1 MRALIVSLL
10 TLLSVV
16 IGFGQTDSVRVSL
29 ITFFP
34 GSEIFELEGH
44 TGLRIRDLRTH
55 DDVIYNWGTFDF
67 NSPGFVYRFVMGE
80 TDYTVAAAP
89 TDLFLMAYE
98 AQGRRIVEQELNLTP
113 AETARLK
120 ALVDENML
128 PENRVY
134 RYNYV
139 LDNCATRP
147 LAIVRRALAGDTL
160 ALAQAARPGHNTFR
174 KVMRGYHRNYPW
186 YQFGI
191 DLALG
196 SGIDRVIDNDAR
208 SFAPA
213 DLMTMVADADIVAAD
228 GSRRPLVGATKVLN
242 DVPADHAVRPA
253 TPSLLTPAAVS
264 WTVFAIAL
272 ALSVADIRRRR
283 LSAWFDVLF
292 YSLCGLAGLLLT
304 FLIFISVHEATSPN
318 WLYLWLNPLCFI
330 AAVGVVIKSAAKMVV
345 SWQMLNFAL
354 LIILCG
360 VGIAGVQSLNA
371 AFWPLIGADMLRSI
385 TYIVIYRCNRSKKS
399 S

>member
-1 MRALIVSLL
+1 MRTLIVSLL
-10 TLLSVV
+10 TLLTAVT
-16 IGFGQTDSVRVSL
+16 GFGQTDSVRVSL

-55 DDVIYNWGTFDF
+55 VDVIYNWGTFDF
-67 NSPGFVYRFVMGE
+67 NSPGFVYRFVKGE

-98 AQGRRIVEQELNLTP
+98 AQGRRI
-113 AETARLK
+113 
-120 ALVDENML
+120 VDENML

-174 KVMRGYHRNYPW
+174 KVMRGYHRNYSW

-196 SGIDRVIDNDAR
+196 SGIDRLIDNDAR

-242 DVPADHAVRPA
+242 DIPADNAVRPA
-253 TPSLLTPAAVS
+253 TPSLLTPAAVA
-264 WTVFAIAL
+264 WAVFAIAL

-283 LSAWFDVLF
+283 LSAWFDVLL
-292 YSLCGLAGLLLT
+292 YTLCGLAGLLLT

-360 VGIAGVQSLNA
+360 VGMAGVQSLNA